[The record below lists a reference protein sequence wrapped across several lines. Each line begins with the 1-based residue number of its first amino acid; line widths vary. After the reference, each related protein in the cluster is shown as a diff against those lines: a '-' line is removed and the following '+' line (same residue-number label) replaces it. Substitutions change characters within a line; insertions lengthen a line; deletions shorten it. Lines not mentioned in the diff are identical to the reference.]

1 MELGIRLAL
10 YFTLTMA
17 FLTPLYGRVLR
28 GKLGNE
34 SLFLASW
41 YSGPALITYAA
52 GGLPGAAGLAVHAA
66 LVWLVLEKRSIAWH
80 GYPMLLYLIPVALG
94 WKTAG

>member
-10 YFTLTMA
+10 YFTLAMA
-17 FLTPLYGRVLR
+17 FLTPLYGRILR

-34 SLFLASW
+34 FFFLASW

-52 GGLPGAAGLAVHAA
+52 GGLSAVTGLAVHAT
-66 LVWLVLEKRSIAWH
+66 LIWLVVKKRSIAWR

-94 WKTAG
+94 WNAAG